1 MGEPSWAE
9 PSVSVVIATRGRGEL
24 LRRAVRSIVAQQ
36 YGGALEIVVVYD
48 QTEIDELD
56 DLRSEGIGAV
66 RLTTIANTRTPGLA
80 GGRNT
85 GIAAAQ
91 GEWIAFCDDDD
102 EWTVGKL
109 RAQAEAWAQH
119 PDAVGMSSGVE
130 IVTLSGSVTRI
141 PPTVTTRD
149 DFLASRVSDIHP
161 SSFLFRRSDLQDL
174 PGGVDEEI
182 PSSYAE
188 DYDVLLRMTERGPI
202 VSVPEPLVIVHWDR
216 DSYFAGRWIPMA
228 EGLGFLLGKHS
239 DLLLHDG
246 NAARM
251 CGQVAFAYAAGGDKA
266 QARTW
271 ARRAR
276 GHRLTEP
283 RALLTWI
290 VLTGLLTPKTIIA
303 ILNKRGKGI

>member
-1 MGEPSWAE
+1 MIDWAE

-24 LRRAVRSIVAQQ
+24 LRRAVRSIVAQD
-36 YGGALEIVVVYD
+36 YSGAVEIVVVYD
-48 QTEIDELD
+48 QSEIDALD
-56 DLRSEGIGAV
+56 DIRAQGLGSF
-66 RLTTIANTRTPGLA
+66 RLSTIANQRTPGLA

-85 GIAAAQ
+85 GISAAS
-91 GEWIAFCDDDD
+91 GEWLAFCDDDD
-102 EWTVGKL
+102 EWTDVKL
-109 RAQAEAWAQH
+109 RSQARAWAQH

-130 IVTLSGSVTRI
+130 IVTQTGSVTRI
-141 PPTVTTRD
+141 PPMVTTRAE
-149 DFLASRVSDIHP
+149 FLESRVSDIHP
-161 SSFLFRRSDLQDL
+161 SSFLFRRSDLLDL

-182 PSSYAE
+182 PSSYGE
-188 DYDVLLRMTERGPI
+188 DYDMLLRMTERGPI

-228 EGLGFLLGKHS
+228 EGLGFLLGKHT
-239 DLLLHDG
+239 DLLLNDG

-251 CGQVAFAYAAGGDKA
+251 CGQVAFAYAAGGEKV

-290 VLTGLLTPKTIIA
+290 VLTGLLTPKTIVA